1 MAGDQQRLDIII
13 FGATGYTGAFA
24 VEDLVKSIELEN
36 HDLTFG
42 IAGRSKSRLETV
54 LKQVGERLK
63 KSLVHVPI
71 IEADVGN
78 EESVLEMCKRGKI
91 IVNTVGPYQLYGE
104 VVVRCCIQAKTHH
117 VDLSGEPQFLEGIQL
132 KYHKSALEAGVLII
146 GACGFD
152 SIPVD
157 CGINFLK
164 DNFQG
169 ELAWVESYILAR
181 SSKQHGAAINHG
193 TWDSAITA
201 LANYGQVS
209 GIRKELYN
217 SFFSK
222 KLPKYKHKLSR
233 KIIPHVPESVGK
245 LSVPFWDT
253 DRQVSTRTQLTNYIE
268 KGERPVQV
276 FNYAVIESWL
286 AVIAFVIPGI
296 LILLFSLL
304 RPTRKLLHDY
314 PEIFT
319 FGFVKKSGPTRE
331 QVENSSFEMRLL
343 GYGWPEK
350 LTSATD
356 EPREPP
362 KLLTVAK
369 VKGPEPG
376 YVATSS
382 FINQSAITVL
392 KDRSSIPVV
401 GGVLTPGIAFRS
413 TSLIKRLEK
422 YSITFEMVQ

>member
-1 MAGDQQRLDIII
+1 MADQERLDIII

-42 IAGRSKSRLETV
+42 VAGRSKNKLEVV
-54 LKQVGERLK
+54 LKEVGGRVK
-63 KSLVHVPI
+63 KSLSHVPI
-71 IEADVGN
+71 IQADV
-78 EESVLEMCKRGKI
+78 EDEQSVLEMCRRGKVV
-91 IVNTVGPYQLYGE
+91 VNTVGPYQLYGE
-104 VVVRCCIQAKTHH
+104 VVVRSCIQTKTHH
-117 VDLSGEPQFLEGIQL
+117 VDLAGEPQFLEGIQL
-132 KYHKSALEAGVLII
+132 KYHKSALDAGVLII

-157 CGINFLK
+157 CGVNFLK

-169 ELAWVESYILAR
+169 ELAWVESYILPH
-181 SSKQHGAAINHG
+181 SSKHGVAINHG

-209 GIRKELYN
+209 GIRRELYS

-222 KLPKYKHKLSR
+222 NLPKYRHKLSR
-233 KIIPHVPESVGK
+233 KMIPHVPEKIGK

-253 DRQVSTRTQLTNYIE
+253 DRQVSMRTQLTNYIE
-268 KGERPVQV
+268 KNERPVQV

-286 AVIAFVIPGI
+286 TVVAFLLPGI

-304 RPTRKLLHDY
+304 KPTRRLLHGY
-314 PEIFT
+314 PELFT
-319 FGFVKKSGPTRE
+319 FGFVKKTGPTRE
-331 QVENSSFEMRLL
+331 QVEGSSFEMRLL

-350 LTSATD
+350 LASPTD
-356 EPREPP
+356 EPEQPP
-362 KLLTVAK
+362 QLLTVAK

-382 FINQSAITVL
+382 FINQSAITIL
-392 KDRSSIPVV
+392 KDRSSIPVL

-413 TSLIKRLEK
+413 TALIERLRK
-422 YSITFEMVQ
+422 YSIEFEMAR

>member
-1 MAGDQQRLDIII
+1 MEKRLDIVI

-24 VEDLVKSIELEN
+24 VEDLVKSIGLEN
-36 HDLTFG
+36 GDLTFG
-42 IAGRSKSRLETV
+42 IAGRSRPKLELI

-63 KSLVHVPI
+63 KSMGDVPI
-71 IEADVGN
+71 IEADVSD
-78 EESVLEMCKRGKI
+78 EPSILEMCKQAKV

-104 VVVRCCIQAKTHH
+104 VVVKCCIQAKTHH
-117 VDLSGEPQFLEGIQL
+117 LDLAGEPQFLEGIQL
-132 KYHKSALEAGVLII
+132 KYHKSAVEAGVLII

-157 CGINFLK
+157 CGVDFMK
-164 DNFQG
+164 DNFRG
-169 ELAWVESYILAR
+169 ELAWVESYLIGKA
-181 SSKQHGAAINHG
+181 SKDHGLAINHG

-209 GIRKELYN
+209 VIRNELYK
-217 SFFSK
+217 SFYSK
-222 KLPKYKHKLSR
+222 RFPSYKNKLKR
-233 KIIPHVPESVGK
+233 KFLPHVPDRIGK

-253 DRQVSTRTQLTNYIE
+253 DRQVSSRTQLTNYIE

-286 AVIAFVIPGI
+286 AVFAMIIPGI
-296 LILLFSLL
+296 FILFFSLF

-319 FGFVKKSGPTRE
+319 FGFVKKSGPTRQ

-350 LTSATD
+350 LSSATD
-356 EPREPP
+356 EPTDPP
-362 KLLTVAK
+362 KVLVVAK
-369 VKGPEPG
+369 VKGPEAG

-382 FINQSAITVL
+382 FINQSAITLL
-392 KDRSSIPVV
+392 KDRSLIPVV
-401 GGVLTPGIAFRS
+401 GGVITPGLAFRS
-413 TSLIKRLEK
+413 TNLIKRLEK
-422 YSITFEMVQ
+422 YSITFTIDK